1 MSTIHTVETQIDL
14 DFGNYI
20 DECIETLRDR
30 DYLVFADEE
39 QARYFF
45 GNYDSIEKLKE
56 IYKEA
61 TDKII
66 FEKETLSED
75 YKELYDKLDRILY
88 YE

>member
-30 DYLVFADEE
+30 DYYVFTDEE
-39 QARYFF
+39 HARDFF
-45 GNYDSIEKLKE
+45 GEFDLLEKIKE
-56 IYKEA
+56 ICKEA
-61 TDKII
+61 RNKVIYDNV
-66 FEKETLSED
+66 SQD
-75 YKELYDKLDRILY
+75 YKELYDKLDRVLF

>member
-1 MSTIHTVETQIDL
+1 MSKIIEVETSINLAD
-14 DFGNYI
+14 YI
-20 DECIETLRDR
+20 DECIEAIRDEG
-30 DYLVFADEE
+30 YYVFENEE

-45 GNYDSIEKLKE
+45 GQYDSIEKLKE

-61 TDKII
+61 TYKII

>member
-14 DFGNYI
+14 DFGCYI

-30 DYLVFADEE
+30 GYLVFADEE
-39 QARYFF
+39 QARDFL
-45 GNYDSIEKLKE
+45 GKPDSIEKLKE